1 MITAIVDDLI
11 KDIKILEENIK
22 RYCQEHKIHM
32 QIHKFTNESAFV
44 QSLDNTEYSLVFLDI
59 YMEQETGIRLAQH
72 IRKHY
77 PKCQIVFT
85 TASREH
91 ALEAFRVRALDYLV
105 KPYTYEELTEA
116 MKRFE
121 EVAGRFAHFIEVKE
135 GRYQTRI
142 LVDDILYTDYSNHYI
157 QIHTTSCVV
166 RSYMSF
172 TDFAPM
178 LESYPQFLWCYRNCL
193 VNMEHIESL
202 EDRDFLMKNK
212 KRVPIS
218 KARKNEVTQA
228 YANYLFD
235 YVNGGIH

>member
-1 MITAIVDDLI
+1 MTAAIVDDLI
-11 KDIKILEENIK
+11 KDIKILEENLK

-32 QIHKFTNESAFV
+32 QVLRFTNESAFL
-44 QSLDNTEYSLVFLDI
+44 QSLESTEYSLVFLDI
-59 YMEQETGIRLAQH
+59 YMEHETGIRLARH
-72 IRKHY
+72 LRKHS
-77 PKCQIVFT
+77 PKCQIIFT

-105 KPYTYEELTEA
+105 KPYTYEELVEA

-121 EVAGRFAHFIEVKE
+121 ETAGKFAHFIEVKE

-142 LVDDILYTDYSNHYI
+142 MIDDILYTDYSNHYI

-172 TDFAPM
+172 GDFAPM
-178 LESYPQFLWCYRNCL
+178 LEPYPQFLWCYRNCL
-193 VNMEHIESL
+193 VNMDHIESL
-202 EDRDFLMKNK
+202 EERDFLMKNK
-212 KRVPIS
+212 ERVPIS

-228 YANYLFD
+228 YANFLFD